1 MHYYMCWNSS
11 VSLNTFL
18 FSICS
23 LLLIIYNNTFTQY
36 KIQEINYFWVYIF
49 FLSFILMQ
57 LIEYFI
63 WNHLNNK
70 SLNKILTIFAF
81 ILLGIQPMC
90 SVMIINNKNVRNMLL
105 ISYVF
110 LLLICTLLIND
121 KLFFYTIVD
130 KERHLYWNFY
140 KNYNIIYL
148 FLFLIYLFFLLIGLF
163 IEKKYAI
170 IIIGGLSFI
179 FVYLKYLNSGEQS
192 FKSVWCWSVN
202 LIMLYYI
209 IYLIIYLPLVKNN

>member
-1 MHYYMCWNSS
+1 MCWNSS

-18 FSICS
+18 FSISS

-36 KIQEINYFWVYIF
+36 KIQEINSFWVYIF

-70 SLNKILTIFAF
+70 SFNKILTILAF

-90 SVMIINNKNVRNMLL
+90 SLMIINNKNVRNMLL
-105 ISYVF
+105 FIYVF

-140 KNYNIIYL
+140 KNYNIIY
-148 FLFLIYLFFLLIGLF
+148 FILFLIYFFFLLIGLF

-170 IIIGGLSFI
+170 LIIGTLSFI

-209 IYLIIYLPLVKNN
+209 IYLIIYLPLVKK

>member
-1 MHYYMCWNSS
+1 
-11 VSLNTFL
+11 
-18 FSICS
+18 
-23 LLLIIYNNTFTQY
+23 
-36 KIQEINYFWVYIF
+36 
-49 FLSFILMQ
+49 MQ

-70 SLNKILTIFAF
+70 SFNKILTILAF

-90 SVMIINNKNVRNMLL
+90 SLMIINNKNVRNMLL
-105 ISYVF
+105 FIYVF

-140 KNYNIIYL
+140 KNYNIIY
-148 FLFLIYLFFLLIGLF
+148 FILFLIYFFFLLIGLF

-170 IIIGGLSFI
+170 LIIGTLSFI

-209 IYLIIYLPLVKNN
+209 IYLIIYLPLVKK

>member
-18 FSICS
+18 FSISS

-36 KIQEINYFWVYIF
+36 KIQEINSFWVYIF

-70 SLNKILTIFAF
+70 SFNKILTILAF

-90 SVMIINNKNVRNMLL
+90 SLMIINNKNVRNMLL
-105 ISYVF
+105 FIYVF

-140 KNYNIIYL
+140 KNYNIIY
-148 FLFLIYLFFLLIGLF
+148 FILFLIYFFFLLIGLF

-170 IIIGGLSFI
+170 LIIGTLSFI

-209 IYLIIYLPLVKNN
+209 IYLIIYLPLVKK

>member
-18 FSICS
+18 FSISS

-36 KIQEINYFWVYIF
+36 KIQEINSFWVYIF

-70 SLNKILTIFAF
+70 SFNKILTILAF

-90 SVMIINNKNVRNMLL
+90 SLMIINNKNVRNMLL
-105 ISYVF
+105 FIYVF

-140 KNYNIIYL
+140 KNYNIIY
-148 FLFLIYLFFLLIGLF
+148 FILFLIYFFFLLIGLF

-170 IIIGGLSFI
+170 LIIGT
-179 FVYLKYLNSGEQS
+179 
-192 FKSVWCWSVN
+192 
-202 LIMLYYI
+202 
-209 IYLIIYLPLVKNN
+209 